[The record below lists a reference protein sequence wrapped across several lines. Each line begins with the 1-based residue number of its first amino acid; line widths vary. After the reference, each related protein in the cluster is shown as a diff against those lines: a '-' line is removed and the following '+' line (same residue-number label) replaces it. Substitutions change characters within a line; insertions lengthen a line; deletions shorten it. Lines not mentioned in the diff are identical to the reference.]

1 MQAFGVFLLV
11 IVAMFFI
18 IPAYDYCINWWWK
31 TLREQG
37 RNIKPPT

>member
-1 MQAFGVFLLV
+1 MQAFGVFLWV

-18 IPAYDYCINWWWK
+18 IPAFDYCTNWWWK

-37 RNIKPPT
+37 RNIKPPA